1 MKACLKRHSSFL
13 RFMSAFVVLVAC
25 SRPQPAS
32 TPLPTPRP
40 SVVSLMSE
48 GKVAPGSVYPSEI
61 HISYGALRAT
71 ASYPV
76 VDYSNYSE
84 IATRFQLTDN
94 RQLLLAKLTDNMPLD
109 LRIVTLEGYHTV
121 VLLDTYSGGAHC
133 CFETI
138 LADPGGR
145 FGLSFATADWAN
157 TRYKLI
163 KSTNDSGYVFETYD
177 NAMAYAFSDFAGSV
191 MPILIASYRDGK
203 FVDVTNNY
211 VAALRKDAAGLW
223 KLFLT
228 EARSQGELQPILVSY
243 LADEYRL
250 GRSTQ
255 AWERVHAAYGIDK
268 NFDAKAISWLQKN
281 GYAPSTHI
289 ESALSI
295 APQTP

>member
-1 MKACLKRHSSFL
+1 
-13 RFMSAFVVLVAC
+13 
-25 SRPQPAS
+25 
-32 TPLPTPRP
+32 
-40 SVVSLMSE
+40 MSE